1 MKVGDLVKY
10 KETTEWV
17 QWGEWIGIIIRE
29 IGGMNRIKVVH
40 WLNNGE
46 RGSFSDHELEAV
58 CK

>member
-58 CK
+58 